1 MGMEDKTVPA
11 VTLGE
16 VGGFAVP
23 HAVASVAVP
32 AGSGCTCGK
41 KTHAVISS
49 LDEGGGVT

>member
-11 VTLGE
+11 VTLWK

-32 AGSGCTCGK
+32 AGKRHMLSYRVSTK
-41 KTHAVISS
+41 
-49 LDEGGGVT
+49 GV

>member
-16 VGGFAVP
+16 VAVP

-32 AGSGCTCGK
+32 AGKRHMLSYRVSTKG
-41 KTHAVISS
+41 A
-49 LDEGGGVT
+49 E